1 MSADRSATGD
11 ERRVGIGYD
20 VHRFAEGRKL
30 VLGGVRIP
38 DHAGLEGH
46 SDADVLAHAI
56 TDALLGAA
64 GEGDI
69 GRHFPDT
76 DPSYEGADSIS
87 LLAQVTTK
95 LEALGWRVVNVD
107 ATVVCETPR
116 LQPFADEMSRTLA
129 AALRAEPARV
139 SVKATTNEGIG
150 FIGSGEGAAVIA
162 VAQIARD
169 LAD

>member
-1 MSADRSATGD
+1 LSVHHPAASG
-11 ERRVGIGYD
+11 ERRVGLGYD
-20 VHRFAEGRKL
+20 IHRFAEGREL

-56 TDALLGAA
+56 SDALLGAA
-64 GEGDI
+64 GQGDI

-87 LLAQVTTK
+87 LLAEVTKK
-95 LEALGWRVVNVD
+95 LDGLGWRVVNVD

-116 LQPFADEMSRTLA
+116 LQPFADEMGRTLA
-129 AALRAEPARV
+129 AALRAQPACV

-150 FIGSGEGAAVIA
+150 FIGSGEGAAAIA
-162 VAQIARD
+162 VAQIVRD
-169 LAD
+169 QLN

>member
-1 MSADRSATGD
+1 LSVDHSAASG

-30 VLGGVRIP
+30 VLGGVQIP

-76 DPSYEGADSIS
+76 DPDYEGADSIF
-87 LLAQVTTK
+87 LLAEVTKK
-95 LEALGWRVVNVD
+95 LGALGWRVVNVD

-116 LQPFADEMSRTLA
+116 LQPFANEIGRNLA
-129 AALRAEPARV
+129 GALRVEPACV

-150 FIGSGEGAAVIA
+150 FIGRGEGAATIA

-169 LAD
+169 QTN